1 MELRQI
7 AQINTFYRALHSFDF
22 SFYWKLDVPT
32 FSFED
37 RIWNEKSS
45 HSLTG
50 KLYFYQ
56 ILLFI

>member
-1 MELRQI
+1 MDLRQI
-7 AQINTFYRALHSFDF
+7 AQINTFYRALLSFDC
-22 SFYWKLDVPT
+22 SCYWKLNVPT

-37 RIWNEKSS
+37 KILNEKSS

-50 KLYFYQ
+50 KLYFYL